1 MGRPGYLR
9 RQWDELL
16 PMLASGVVDPP
27 LSATYPVEQ
36 VARALT
42 HLAERRVLG
51 KTVLTFG

>member
-1 MGRPGYLR
+1 
-9 RQWDELL
+9 
-16 PMLASGVVDPP
+16 MLASGVVDPP